1 MSNQAAAQNSGIECP
16 VCGGSGWELY
26 LSNVEGYDTSLEFAR
41 RCTRC
46 SGARRLQDRTG
57 VPPQFHDADL
67 SKFKFDAYSRNMEK
81 LEKLAR
87 NFFNKFQEW
96 GKVGK
101 GLYIWSK
108 TPGSGKTFLSCCLGK
123 SIMMKYDLCMRF
135 ITIPDYLAAVGASYK
150 REQGA
155 ADESQMYRECDLL
168 VFDDMGAQKN
178 GDWQEQEVFHI
189 VNERLNAGKV
199 TIYTANMP
207 PEELNVN
214 DRTIDRLMKSCV
226 VIQMPEES
234 VRRKKAKAE
243 QEDFLARML

>member
-1 MSNQAAAQNSGIECP
+1 MSNQAAAQNFGIECP

-26 LSNVEGYDTSLEFAR
+26 LSDVGGYDTPLEFAR
-41 RCTRC
+41 RCTKC
-46 SGARRLQDRTG
+46 SGDRRSHDRTG
-57 VPPQFHDADL
+57 VPSQFYEADL
-67 SKFKFDAYSRNMEK
+67 SKFRFDLYNRNMEK

-87 NFFNKFQEW
+87 NFFNKFREW
-96 GKVGK
+96 KKAGK

-123 SIMMKYDLCMRF
+123 SIMMKYDLRMRF

-155 ADESQMYRECDLL
+155 ADESQIYRECDLL
-168 VFDDMGAQKN
+168 VFDDMGVQKS
-178 GDWQEQEVFHI
+178 GDWQEQEIFCI

-207 PEELNVN
+207 PEELNVSE
-214 DRTIDRLMKSCV
+214 RTIDRLMKSCV

-234 VRRKKAKAE
+234 IRRKQAKAE